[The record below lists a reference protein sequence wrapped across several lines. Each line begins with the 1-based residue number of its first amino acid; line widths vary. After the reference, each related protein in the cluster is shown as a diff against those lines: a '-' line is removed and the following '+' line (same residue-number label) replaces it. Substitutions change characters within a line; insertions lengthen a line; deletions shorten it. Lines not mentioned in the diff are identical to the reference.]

1 MNRSGDMYQGSTET
15 NSDSDTIGGLLSGL
29 LRDVQQMV
37 RGEMALARAE
47 IKDDVSTIGT
57 SIASLAIATIF
68 ALTGFILLM
77 LGVTYVLNM
86 YMRMWIAAGIV
97 GLVLLAIGGM
107 LAMAAKKKLSA
118 ASLKPDQTIDSL
130 KETKTWAQQQMN
142 SGNR

>member
-1 MNRSGDMYQGSTET
+1 MNRSSSTYQSSTDT

-47 IKDDVSTIGT
+47 IKDDVSTIRT
-57 SIASLAIATIF
+57 SITSLAMAALF
-68 ALTGFILLM
+68 GLTGFILLM
-77 LGVTYVLNM
+77 LGVTYVLNL
-86 YMRMWIAAGIV
+86 YMRMWVAAGIV

-107 LAMAAKKKLSA
+107 LAMAARKKLSA

-142 SGNR
+142 SGSR

>member
-107 LAMAAKKKLSA
+107 LAMGAKKKLSA

>member
-57 SIASLAIATIF
+57 SITSLAIATIF

>member
-1 MNRSGDMYQGSTET
+1 MNRSSSTYQSSTDT

-47 IKDDVSTIGT
+47 IKDDVSTIRT
-57 SIASLAIATIF
+57 SITSLAMAALF
-68 ALTGFILLM
+68 CLTGFILLM
-77 LGVTYVLNM
+77 LGVTYVLNL
-86 YMRMWIAAGIV
+86 YMRMWVAAGIV

-107 LAMAAKKKLSA
+107 LAMAARKKLSA

-142 SGNR
+142 SGSR